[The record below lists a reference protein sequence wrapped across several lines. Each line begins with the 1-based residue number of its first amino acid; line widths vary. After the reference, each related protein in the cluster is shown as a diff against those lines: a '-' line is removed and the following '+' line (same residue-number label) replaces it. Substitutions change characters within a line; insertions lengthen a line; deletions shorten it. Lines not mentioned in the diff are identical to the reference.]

1 MKSSSSIEKFTYCG
15 YRFRITGVVLYLAT
29 AITISF
35 NRISAFQSVFRYKAR
50 VSTIFQVT
58 KTMGDQ
64 FKYSLLLQQK
74 VQLGKLKCACCSFY
88 YSTWNDVFLTSDIS
102 SEIESN
108 VGSSPVQDP
117 FDVLKELESE
127 KELGREVSECEEE
140 TSTTVSYKIV
150 DSHCHPHLNQ
160 ERVEEYLLSPQG
172 DKETNDYKNI
182 NVLELACAVS
192 QKDWQSCLDYASEK
206 QPTVI
211 PAIGVHPWY
220 VMDELSENW
229 LEELE
234 YLLLAHPSA
243 FVGEIGLCKCARD
256 VRVHPGGKQ
265 AALQKQRDVFLAQMK
280 LAAKL
285 RRPVTVHCV
294 QQMGPMMKILK
305 DLVQESKQIENGHL
319 LFPPSIAFHSFTGTS
334 EHVSRILD
342 LENEIYANVDD
353 VHRSPIM
360 YFGFSHLINYLMCSS
375 EKSSRKSKGE
385 HYLYIY
391 LYYIYV
397 CVM

>member
-1 MKSSSSIEKFTYCG
+1 M
-15 YRFRITGVVLYLAT
+15 
-29 AITISF
+29 
-35 NRISAFQSVFRYKAR
+35 
-50 VSTIFQVT
+50 
-58 KTMGDQ
+58 
-64 FKYSLLLQQK
+64 
-74 VQLGKLKCACCSFY
+74 
-88 YSTWNDVFLTSDIS
+88 
-102 SEIESN
+102 
-108 VGSSPVQDP
+108 
-117 FDVLKELESE
+117 KELESE

-256 VRVHPGGKQ
+256 VRFHPAGKQ
-265 AALQKQRDVFLAQMK
+265 AALQKQRDVFFGTDETRCKVEKTGYCSLCSANGANDEDTQRPCSREQTDRK
-280 LAAKL
+280 WASSLPTIDCLSFFHWNFRACFTNL
-285 RRPVTVHCV
+285 RPR
-294 QQMGPMMKILK
+294 KRNLLK
-305 DLVQESKQIENGHL
+305 
-319 LFPPSIAFHSFTGTS
+319 
-334 EHVSRILD
+334 
-342 LENEIYANVDD
+342 
-353 VHRSPIM
+353 
-360 YFGFSHLINYLMCSS
+360 C
-375 EKSSRKSKGE
+375 
-385 HYLYIY
+385 
-391 LYYIYV
+391 
-397 CVM
+397 